1 MKTTYVTLFLIFFLS
16 PSQLLTNEL
25 SNQTSPYLLQHA
37 DNPVKWMAWGKKAF
51 DKAKKENKA
60 IFLSIGYATCHWCH
74 IMEKESF
81 RDIKIATLLNK
92 YFISIKVDREELPQ
106 VDALYQKSYKQYYGH
121 AGGWPLNIFLTPQKE
136 VFYITNYIPPKNS
149 SKFEGFEQ
157 LLPKLHQVYENK
169 AVLKKSIDLIAHRK
183 FITTNRISKIS
194 LESLVQSM
202 EKEYQSDYQG
212 FGRSSQFPESSKLAL
227 MLDLAQ
233 LSNSEALKNN
243 YFAMLDV
250 MALRGLYDH
259 VNGGFF
265 RYSVDTSWEIPH
277 FEKMLYT
284 QAELLPLYVNGYV
297 LSHNQLYKEIVQE
310 TIAMLSR
317 RFEQDSLYFSAS
329 DADSIV
335 GEGAFFT
342 FTRSEIKNALKNNP
356 YAQEIEEAMEFS
368 YEGNFHDKVHINFYT
383 STRPNGFITFQK
395 QLKKVTQKRRYP
407 FIDTKINTAWNAM
420 MVEALY
426 KASIIDK
433 TYACKAEKHLLA
445 LKDMMFDKGELYH
458 QNILGHKA
466 KQKGLLE
473 DYAFFIGALI
483 AAYESGFDQ
492 EHLLFAEY
500 LLVKAKQKFY
510 KNGLWY
516 LSDDGLDVKAGLNDK
531 YYTSAQAKIL
541 QDIIKLAALKGSFK
555 YEKLVVESMKKLYST
570 LAKNQA
576 DTPALARLYLMQTK
590 GIVVIKSSE
599 ENLEKN
605 RFLFQR
611 SKYPYILLKAKE
623 YDDYL
628 ACTLRQCFAKEKD
641 LKIFLTAINNYG
653 KEH

>member
-121 AGGWPLNIFLTPQKE
+121 AGGWPLNVFLTPQKE

-383 STRPNGFITFQK
+383 PTRPNGFITFQK

-420 MVEALY
+420 MIEALY

-433 TYACKAEKHLLA
+433 TYARKAEKHLLA

-641 LKIFLTAINNYG
+641 LQIFLALINNYA